1 MVKKIKKEKVEKKR
15 KIKYS
20 RRKKYKKN
28 AEKLFNILKE
38 FSCKITII
46 IILILI
52 LIFLSELKFAN
63 ISSTKVG
70 LCVCIKEENLYI
82 KEFIEHYKNLGY
94 NHIFIYD
101 NNDIDGEKL
110 EDIIQKEIDEGFI
123 SIKNYRGNR
132 NQPQFKAYV
141 NCYKKN
147 NKNYDWLSF
156 FDVDEFLEIKP
167 KGIKIQEFLDNKR
180 YNNCENIKINW
191 LLYSDDEKLY
201 YENKPVQERF
211 KTALFNHS
219 LNSYAKLI
227 VRGNLSTNFWK
238 GAIEPHFGVQNYN
251 CCSLS
256 GKEYHKAPKTKIPYD
271 YEYGYLK
278 HYRTKTVEEYIKKI
292 KKGRVNNKRIKNK
305 DMIQLFFENNKKTK
319 EKIDIF
325 KKELNIY

>member
-1 MVKKIKKEKVEKKR
+1 MKKKLKKKENKKKKIKFKKR
-15 KIKYS
+15 RI
-20 RRKKYKKN
+20 RKGKAINK
-28 AEKLFNILKE
+28 FNIILKLI
-38 FSCKITII
+38 CKVII
-46 IILILI
+46 IIL
-52 LIFLSELKFAN
+52 LSLLLFQIKFTN
-63 ISSTKVG
+63 ISTIKVG
-70 LCVCIKEENLYI
+70 LCVVCKDENLYI

-123 SIKNYRGNR
+123 SIINYRGN
-132 NQPQFKAYV
+132 NKKPQMKIYID
-141 NCYKKN
+141 CYRKN
-147 NKNYDWLSF
+147 KKNYDWLSF
-156 FDVDEFLEIKP
+156 FDVDEFLEIMP
-167 KGIKIQEFLDNKR
+167 KGIKIQNFLGNKR
-180 YNNCENIKINW
+180 YKYCENIKVHW
-191 LLYSDDEKLY
+191 VLYSDDDKLY